1 MFRHN
6 INKFTYFKTTLIC
19 RNQLVMN
26 SHAGIGQSTAG
37 IKKETASIEHLKIG
51 IRWEITCI

>member
-1 MFRHN
+1 
-6 INKFTYFKTTLIC
+6 
-19 RNQLVMN
+19 MN